1 MHGWRVASP
10 DRDTVSQLNIRD
22 FQLSN
27 GITNRTATL
36 LPKHRRQAAVALND
50 DGLESV
56 KFTTGASMKAQGSRP
71 LCFVVDDEPGICHF
85 ICATLDDLGVD
96 AASFG
101 NVAQLFEGLGQRSP
115 DLIFLDVSLERSD
128 AVEAIRGLS
137 ERNFGGVI
145 QLISGLDQAL
155 LTDIRR
161 VGEER
166 SLRMSA
172 PLRKPF
178 GVDAVRAIVGEQH
191 LDNSSR
197 ADPSAHQPVDPSVT
211 LADAL
216 RQNWVEFWYQPKIDL
231 KRRRL
236 VGVEALARIRRPDGV
251 VLMPGQF
258 LPQADDAALMALTES
273 AMTTAARDGV
283 ALSEAGFHLQ
293 IAVNVPASALLK
305 LPIPAIVREY
315 RSRSGPQQDFILEV
329 TEDQIIDNLSHAFEV
344 AIQLK
349 IYGIKLSLDD
359 IGHGYS
365 SLARLKA
372 LPFAE
377 LKIDRSFV
385 ADCDRDKANF
395 ALCKTVVELAHRFE
409 CAAVGEGIER
419 AAEFETL
426 QNLGCDQGQG
436 FLIARPMQKDQ
447 LIALL
452 HDCAGRPFD
461 IGALSELA

>member
-1 MHGWRVASP
+1 METGFGQSR
-10 DRDTVSQLNIRD
+10 
-22 FQLSN
+22 
-27 GITNRTATL
+27 
-36 LPKHRRQAAVALND
+36 AVARRRRHGALRQRHQSRVVGLRQELTRREND
-50 DGLESV
+50 AIGATDASES
-56 KFTTGASMKAQGSRP
+56 F
-71 LCFVVDDEPGICHF
+71 
-85 ICATLDDLGVD
+85 D
-96 AASFG
+96 A
-101 NVAQLFEGLGQRSP
+101 
-115 DLIFLDVSLERSD
+115 
-128 AVEAIRGLS
+128 
-137 ERNFGGVI
+137 
-145 QLISGLDQAL
+145 DQAP
-155 LTDIRR
+155 
-161 VGEER
+161 
-166 SLRMSA
+166 SLQVD
-172 PLRKPF
+172 F
-178 GVDAVRAIVGEQH
+178 GLIPELDPVLPQGIGEQH

-231 KRRRL
+231 QRRRL

-251 VLMPGQF
+251 VLAPGQF

-273 AMTTAARDGV
+273 AMTTAARDGA

-329 TEDQIIDNLSHAFEV
+329 NEDQIIDNLSHAFEV

-409 CAAVGEGIER
+409 CAAVAEGIER
-419 AAEFETL
+419 AAELETL

-436 FLIARPMQKDQ
+436 FLIARPMPKDQ

-452 HDCAGRPFD
+452 RERAGRPCA
-461 IGALSELA
+461 IGDWASKGVGS

>member
-1 MHGWRVASP
+1 M
-10 DRDTVSQLNIRD
+10 NE
-22 FQLSN
+22 
-27 GITNRTATL
+27 
-36 LPKHRRQAAVALND
+36 
-50 DGLESV
+50 LESV
-56 KFTTGASMKAQGSRP
+56 KFTADASTNAQGSRP

-85 ICATLDDLGVD
+85 ICATLDDVGVD
-96 AASFG
+96 TASFG
-101 NVAQLFEGLGQRSP
+101 NVSQLFEGLKQRSP

-128 AVEAIRGLS
+128 AVDAIRGLS
-137 ERNFGGVI
+137 DLNFSGVI

-155 LTDIRR
+155 LADVRR

-166 SLRMSA
+166 SLRMSE

-178 GVDAVRAIVGEQH
+178 GVDAVRAIVGEQR
-191 LDNSSR
+191 LANSSR
-197 ADPSAHQPVDPSVT
+197 ADPSAHPPVAQTVT

-216 RQNWVEFWYQPKIDL
+216 RQNWVEFWYQPKIEL
-231 KRRRL
+231 RTRRL

-258 LPQADDAALMALTES
+258 LPQADDAALMTLTES
-273 AMTTAARDGV
+273 AMTTAARDG
-283 ALSEAGFHLQ
+283 ADWSKAGFPLQ

-315 RSRSGPQQDFILEV
+315 RSHSGPQQEFMLEV

-349 IYGIKLSLDD
+349 IYGIRLSLDD

-385 ADCDRDKANF
+385 AECDRDKANF

-419 AAEFETL
+419 AGELETL
-426 QNLGCDQGQG
+426 RDLGCDQGQG
-436 FLIARPMQKDQ
+436 YLIARPMQKNQ
-447 LIALL
+447 LVALL
-452 HDCAGRPFD
+452 RERAGRPFAID
-461 IGALSELA
+461 ERVPEPT

>member
-1 MHGWRVASP
+1 M
-10 DRDTVSQLNIRD
+10 N
-22 FQLSN
+22 
-27 GITNRTATL
+27 
-36 LPKHRRQAAVALND
+36 
-50 DGLESV
+50 GLESV
-56 KFTTGASMKAQGSRP
+56 KFTGNASTKAQGLTP

-85 ICATLDDLGVD
+85 ICAALDELGID
-96 AASFG
+96 AASFR
-101 NVAQLFEGLGQRSP
+101 NVSQLFEGLTRRTP

-128 AVEAIRGLS
+128 AVDAIRGLT

-155 LTDIRR
+155 LADVQR

-166 SLRMSA
+166 SLRMLP
-172 PLRKPF
+172 PLGKPF
-178 GVDAVRAIVGEQH
+178 GVDAVRAIVGEQR
-191 LDNSSR
+191 LDNCCR
-197 ADPSAHQPVDPSVT
+197 ANPSAGPPVAQSVT
-211 LADAL
+211 LADAS

-231 KRRRL
+231 SRRRL

-258 LPQADDAALMALTES
+258 LPQADDAALMALTEN
-273 AMTTAARDGV
+273 AMTTAARDGA

-315 RSRSGPQQDFILEV
+315 RSQSSPQQDFILEV
-329 TEDQIIDNLSHAFEV
+329 TEDQIIDNLSYAFEV

-385 ADCDRDKANF
+385 ADCHRDKANF

-419 AAEFETL
+419 AAELETL

-436 FLIARPMQKDQ
+436 FLIARPMPKDQ

-452 HDCAGRPFD
+452 HDCAGGPFAIGD
-461 IGALSELA
+461 RASNGALSEPA

>member
-1 MHGWRVASP
+1 M
-10 DRDTVSQLNIRD
+10 
-22 FQLSN
+22 
-27 GITNRTATL
+27 
-36 LPKHRRQAAVALND
+36 ALKND
-50 DGLESV
+50 GRESV
-56 KFTTGASMKAQGSRP
+56 KFTADATTKAQGSAP

-96 AASFG
+96 AVSFR
-101 NVAQLFEGLGQRSP
+101 NVSQLFDGLRQRSP

-137 ERNFGGVI
+137 ERNFRGVI

-155 LTDIRR
+155 LADVRR

-191 LDNSSR
+191 LDNSNR
-197 ADPSAHQPVDPSVT
+197 ADPSADPPVDQSVT

-216 RQNWVEFWYQPKIDL
+216 RQNWVEFWYQPKIEL

-236 VGVEALARIRRPDGV
+236 LGVEALARIRRPDGV
-251 VLMPGQF
+251 VLMPAQF
-258 LPQADDAALMALTES
+258 LPQADDTALMALTES
-273 AMTTAARDGV
+273 AMTTAARDG
-283 ALSEAGFHLQ
+283 AAWSEAGFHLQ
-293 IAVNVPASALLK
+293 ISVNVPVSALLK
-305 LPIPAIVREY
+305 LPIPAIVRECSSQSAP
-315 RSRSGPQQDFILEV
+315 RQDFMLEV
-329 TEDQIIDNLSHAFEV
+329 TEDHIIDNLSHAFEV

-359 IGHGYS
+359 VGHGYS

-377 LKIDRSFV
+377 LKIERSFV
-385 ADCDRDKANF
+385 ADCDRDRANF

-436 FLIARPMQKDQ
+436 YLIARPMQKDQ
-447 LIALL
+447 LVALL
-452 HDCAGRPFD
+452 RERDGRPFVVD
-461 IGALSELA
+461 DRVPEPM

>member
-1 MHGWRVASP
+1 
-10 DRDTVSQLNIRD
+10 
-22 FQLSN
+22 
-27 GITNRTATL
+27 
-36 LPKHRRQAAVALND
+36 
-50 DGLESV
+50 
-56 KFTTGASMKAQGSRP
+56 
-71 LCFVVDDEPGICHF
+71 LCFVVDDEPGICQF

-96 AASFG
+96 TASFG
-101 NVAQLFEGLGQRSP
+101 NVSQLFEGLKQRSP

-128 AVEAIRGLS
+128 AVDAIRGLS
-137 ERNFGGVI
+137 ELNFGGVI

-155 LTDIRR
+155 LADVRR

-166 SLRMSA
+166 SLRMLS

-178 GVDAVRAIVGEQH
+178 GVDAVGAIVGEQL
-191 LDNSSR
+191 LDNSCR
-197 ADPSAHQPVDPSVT
+197 AGPSAHPPAEPSVT

-216 RQNWVEFWYQPKIDL
+216 RQDWVEFWYQPKIDL
-231 KRRRL
+231 SRRRL
-236 VGVEALARIRRPDGV
+236 LGVESLARIRRPDGV
-251 VLMPGQF
+251 VLMPAQF

-273 AMTTAARDGV
+273 AMTTAARDG
-283 ALSEAGFHLQ
+283 AAWSEAGFHLQ
-293 IAVNVPASALLK
+293 ISVNVPVSALLK

-315 RSRSGPQQDFILEV
+315 SSQSAPRQDFMLEV
-329 TEDQIIDNLSHAFEV
+329 TEDHIIDNLSHAFEV

-359 IGHGYS
+359 VGHGYS

-377 LKIDRSFV
+377 LKIERSFV
-385 ADCDRDKANF
+385 ADCDRDRANF

-436 FLIARPMQKDQ
+436 YLIARPMQKDQ
-447 LIALL
+447 LVALL
-452 HDCAGRPFD
+452 RERAGRPFVVD
-461 IGALSELA
+461 DRVPEPM

>member
-1 MHGWRVASP
+1 
-10 DRDTVSQLNIRD
+10 
-22 FQLSN
+22 
-27 GITNRTATL
+27 
-36 LPKHRRQAAVALND
+36 
-50 DGLESV
+50 
-56 KFTTGASMKAQGSRP
+56 
-71 LCFVVDDEPGICHF
+71 LCFVVDDEPGICHL
-85 ICATLDDLGVD
+85 ICAALDDLGVD
-96 AASFG
+96 AASFR
-101 NVAQLFEGLGQRSP
+101 NVSQLFEGLTQRSP

-145 QLISGLDQAL
+145 QLISGLDPTL
-155 LTDIRR
+155 LADVRR

-178 GVDAVRAIVGEQH
+178 GVDAVRAIVGEQR
-191 LDNSSR
+191 LDSGRAGPS
-197 ADPSAHQPVDPSVT
+197 ADPPVDPTVT
-211 LADAL
+211 LAEAL

-231 KRRRL
+231 RSRRL
-236 VGVEALARIRRPDGV
+236 LGVEALARIRRPDGV
-251 VLMPGQF
+251 ILTPAQF
-258 LPQADDAALMALTES
+258 LPQADDAAMMALTES
-273 AMTTAARDGV
+273 AMTTAARDGA

-293 IAVNVPASALLK
+293 IAVNVPASTLLK

-315 RSRSGPQQDFILEV
+315 GSQSCPRQDFILEV
-329 TEDQIIDNLSHAFEV
+329 TEDQIIDDLSYAFEV

-349 IYGIKLSLDD
+349 IHGIKLSLDD

-385 ADCDRDKANF
+385 ADCDRDRANF

-419 AAEFETL
+419 PAEWETL

-436 FLIARPMQKDQ
+436 YLIARAMPKDQ

-452 HDCAGRPFD
+452 RERAERPLAID
-461 IGALSELA
+461 ERVPNGAFPCKA